1 MMNSPTPELLDRV
14 HRETATDM
22 VRQLS
27 CVEKASLCTGR
38 TFWELQGVE
47 RFNLPSIWLTDGPH
61 GLRKQQGDSDHI
73 GLSNSVPAICF
84 PTAVGLASS
93 WNRDLLIEIGEALG
107 QACVAEQ
114 VSVLLGPGVNIKRSP
129 LCGRNFEYF
138 SEDPYLSGEM
148 AAAWVQG
155 VQSEG
160 VGASLKHYA
169 ANNQEG
175 HRMVV
180 DAIIDERTLREIYL
194 PGFEIAVKKAQ
205 PWTVMCSYNQLNGTY
220 LAENHLLLTRILKE
234 EWGHTG
240 LIVSDWGACNDRV
253 KGIAAGLELEMPGNG
268 GIHTSAVLA
277 ALASGELSEAQLDAA
292 AIRVVELILKSRP
305 ALERNATYDR
315 DAHHLIARR
324 AAEES
329 CVLLKNTVGL
339 LPLSKQEN
347 VAIIG
352 ALAATP
358 RFQGSGSSQINPTQ
372 LDIPLEEI
380 RNLLATDNPPLFAP
394 GYSLLH
400 DDVDQQ
406 LIEDALTLA
415 RDAGAVVLF
424 SGLPD
429 SYESEGFDRNH
440 MRLPAAQLKLIEA
453 VMRVTD
459 RLVVVLQNGAP
470 VELPF
475 VDQVG
480 ALLETYLGG
489 QASGSAVARVLF
501 GEVNPSGKLAETFPL
516 RLEDAACHD
525 WFPGE
530 PRQVQYR
537 EGLWVGYRFFDT
549 SETPVAFPFGH
560 GLSYTT
566 FTYHRLRDAE
576 TDLPPEQVDSDQL
589 GEWDGLT
596 VKCDIENTGAVAGY
610 EIAQLYIGA
619 DTHNVYRPR
628 RELRD
633 FVKVWLE
640 PGQTRTVVFN
650 LGRRAFAY
658 WDKDVH
664 EWMVEAGDYRIGV
677 GASSADLRL
686 SCGLKVLSGTAAIPP
701 NPALQAYLEP
711 GNRTFDTAAFTAL
724 LGQPI
729 PKVNPTFPYHP
740 NSTLGEIRGTFIG
753 KKLHKLVLRSVTE
766 MVPDEVDE
774 KLDRIL
780 AAMLGE
786 MPLRNLV
793 MLSGGKFPPWL
804 LTLCIHLMNG
814 QYWPALK
821 TLISRGNR

>member
-1 MMNSPTPELLDRV
+1 MNASRAELPVRAHV
-14 HRETATDM
+14 ESAAEI

-27 CVEKASLCTGR
+27 NIEKVNLCTGR
-38 TFWELQGVE
+38 TFWELQGIE
-47 RFNLPSIWLTDGPH
+47 RLDLPSIWLTDGPH
-61 GLRKQQGDSDHI
+61 GLRKQRGNSDHI

-93 WNRDLLIEIGEALG
+93 WNSSLLREVGKALG
-107 QACVAEQ
+107 QACVAEK

-138 SEDPYLSGEM
+138 SEDPFLSGQM
-148 AAAWVQG
+148 GAAWVQG
-155 VQSEG
+155 VQNEG
-160 VGASLKHYA
+160 VGTSLKHYA

-194 PGFEIAVKKAQ
+194 PAFEITVKKAQ
-205 PWTVMCSYNQLNGTY
+205 PWTVMCSYNLLNGTY
-220 LAENHLLLTRILKE
+220 LAENALLLTRILKE
-234 EWGHTG
+234 EWGHNG
-240 LIVSDWGACNDRV
+240 LVVSDWGACNDRV

-268 GIHTSAVLA
+268 GIHTPAVLR
-277 ALASGELSEAQLDAA
+277 ALACDALSDAQLDAA
-292 AIRVVELILKSRP
+292 AIRIVELILKSKP
-305 ALERNATYDR
+305 ALEQTSTYDR
-315 DAHHLIARR
+315 DAHHLLARR

-329 CVLLKNTVGL
+329 CVLLKNEAGL
-339 LPLSKQEN
+339 LPLSKREN

-352 ALAATP
+352 ALAAAP
-358 RFQGSGSSQINPTQ
+358 RFQGSGSSQINPTR
-372 LDIPLEEI
+372 LDIPLDEI
-380 RNLLATDNPPLFAP
+380 QNLLGTDNPPHFAP
-394 GYSLLH
+394 GYSLVH
-400 DDVDQQ
+400 DDIEPQF
-406 LIEDALTLA
+406 IEDAVAIA
-415 RDAGAVVLF
+415 RKAQTVLLF
-424 SGLPD
+424 AGLPD

-453 VMRVTD
+453 LMHVTD

-475 VDQVG
+475 LDHVG

-489 QASGSAVARVLF
+489 QAGGAAAARVLF
-501 GEVNPSGKLAETFPL
+501 GEVNPSGKLAETFPVK
-516 RLEDAACHD
+516 LEDAACHD
-525 WFPGE
+525 WFPGQ

-537 EGLWVGYRFFDT
+537 EGLWVGYRYFDT

-566 FTYHRLRDAE
+566 FTYHRLRVAGV
-576 TDLPPEQVDSDQL
+576 DLPFEQVDSAQL
-589 GEWDGLT
+589 GEWDGLS
-596 VKCDIENTGAVAGY
+596 VECDIENTGAVAGY
-610 EIAQLYIGA
+610 EVAQLYVGG

-640 PGQTRTVVFN
+640 PGQTDTVVFE
-650 LGRRAFAY
+650 LGHRSFAH
-658 WDKDVH
+658 WDRDVH
-664 EWMVEAGDYRIGV
+664 DWTVEAGDYRIEV

-686 SCGLKVLSGTAAIPP
+686 VGEINILSGAGITSQDL
-701 NPALQAYLEP
+701 ALQAYFEP
-711 GNRTFDTAAFTAL
+711 RKRDFDDAAFTAL
-724 LGQPI
+724 LGHPAPVI
-729 PKVNPTFPYHP
+729 AHSFPYNA
-740 NSTLGEIRGTFIG
+740 NSTLDEIGGTFIG
-753 KKLHKLVLRSVTE
+753 KKLHTLVLRSVTE

-804 LTLCIHLMNG
+804 LTLCIDLMNG

-821 TLISRGNR
+821 TLVSRGER

>member
-1 MMNSPTPELLDRV
+1 
-14 HRETATDM
+14 M

-27 CVEKASLCTGR
+27 NVEKASLCTGR

-73 GLSNSVPAICF
+73 GLSDSVPAICF

-93 WNRDLLIEIGEALG
+93 WNRGLLLAVGEALG

-148 AAAWVQG
+148 GAAWVQG
-155 VQSEG
+155 VQGEG

-180 DAIIDERTLREIYL
+180 DAVIDERTLREIYL
-194 PGFEIAVKKAQ
+194 PGFEITVRKAQ
-205 PWTVMCSYNQLNGTY
+205 PWTVMCSYNLLNGTY

-268 GIHTSAVLA
+268 GIHTPAVLA

-372 LDIPLEEI
+372 LDIPLDEI
-380 RNLLATDNPPLFAP
+380 QNLLATDNPPLFAP
-394 GYSLLH
+394 GYSLTH
-400 DDVDQQ
+400 DDIDQQ

-415 RDAGAVVLF
+415 RDAGTVVLF
-424 SGLPD
+424 AGLPD

-470 VELPF
+470 VEVPF
-475 VDQVG
+475 LDQVG

-489 QASGSAVARVLF
+489 QAGGSAVARVLF

-566 FTYHRLRDAE
+566 FTYHQLRVAE

-619 DTHNVYRPR
+619 DTHGVYRPR

-640 PGQTRTVVFN
+640 PGQTHTVVFE
-650 LGRRAFAY
+650 LGRRGFAY

-664 EWMVEAGDYRIGV
+664 DWMVEAGDYRIEI

-686 SCGLKVLSGTAAIPP
+686 SCGLKVLSGTAATPP

-711 GNRTFDTAAFTAL
+711 GKRTFDTAAFTAL
-724 LGQPI
+724 LGQPM
-729 PKVNPTFPYHP
+729 PKVNSTFPYHP

-780 AAMLGE
+780 GAMLGE

-821 TLISRGNR
+821 TLISRGKR

>member
-27 CVEKASLCTGR
+27 NVEKASLCTGR

-73 GLSNSVPAICF
+73 GLSDSVPAICF

-93 WNRDLLIEIGEALG
+93 WNRGLLLAVGEALG

-148 AAAWVQG
+148 GAAWVQG

-180 DAIIDERTLREIYL
+180 DAVMDERTLREIYL
-194 PGFEIAVKKAQ
+194 PGFEITVRKAQ
-205 PWTVMCSYNQLNGTY
+205 PWTVMCSYNLLNGTY

-268 GIHTSAVLA
+268 GIHTPAVLA
-277 ALASGELSEAQLDAA
+277 ALACGELSEAQLDAA

-329 CVLLKNTVGL
+329 CVLLKNAAGL

-380 RNLLATDNPPLFAP
+380 RNLLATDNPPPFAP
-394 GYSLLH
+394 GYSLTH
-400 DDVDQQ
+400 DDIDQQ

-415 RDAGAVVLF
+415 RDAGTVVLF
-424 SGLPD
+424 AGLPD

-470 VELPF
+470 VEVPF
-475 VDQVG
+475 LDQVG

-489 QASGSAVARVLF
+489 QAGGSAVARVLF

-566 FTYHRLRDAE
+566 FTYHQLRVAE

-619 DTHNVYRPR
+619 DTHGVYRPR

-640 PGQTRTVVFN
+640 PSQTRTVVFK
-650 LGRRAFAY
+650 LGRRGFAY

-664 EWMVEAGDYRIGV
+664 DWMVEAGDYRIEV

-686 SCGLKVLSGTAAIPP
+686 SCGLKVLSGTAATPP

-711 GNRTFDTAAFTAL
+711 GKRTFDTAAFTAL
-724 LGQPI
+724 LGHPM
-729 PKVNPTFPYHP
+729 PKVNSTFPYHP

>member
-1 MMNSPTPELLDRV
+1 MMKPPTPELLDRV

-22 VRQLS
+22 VQQLS
-27 CVEKASLCTGR
+27 NVEKASLCTGR
-38 TFWELQGVE
+38 TFWELQGVA

-93 WNRDLLIEIGEALG
+93 WNRDLLTEMGEALG

-148 AAAWVQG
+148 GAAWVQG
-155 VQSEG
+155 VQGEG

-194 PGFEIAVKKAQ
+194 PGFEITVRKAQ
-205 PWTVMCSYNQLNGTY
+205 PWTVMCSYNLLNGTY

-268 GIHTSAVLA
+268 GIHTPAVLA

-329 CVLLKNTVGL
+329 CVLLKNAAGL

-380 RNLLATDNPPLFAP
+380 RNLLAADNPPPFAP
-394 GYSLLH
+394 GYSLTH
-400 DDVDQQ
+400 DDIDQQ

-424 SGLPD
+424 AGLPD

-440 MRLPAAQLKLIEA
+440 MRLPAAQLKLIAA

-489 QASGSAVARVLF
+489 QAGGSAVARVLF

-549 SETPVAFPFGH
+549 SGTTVAFPFGH

-566 FTYHRLRDAE
+566 FTYHRLRVAE

-596 VKCDIENTGAVAGY
+596 VECDIENTGAVAGY

-619 DTHNVYRPR
+619 DTHSVYRPR
-628 RELRD
+628 RELRG

-640 PGQTRTVVFN
+640 PGQTHTVVFE
-650 LGRRAFAY
+650 LGRRGFAY

-664 EWMVEAGDYRIGV
+664 DWTVEAGDYRIEI

-686 SCGLKVLSGTAAIPP
+686 SCGLKVLSGTAATPP
-701 NPALQAYLEP
+701 NPALQTYFEP
-711 GNRTFDTAAFTAL
+711 RKRVFDTAAFTAL

-821 TLISRGNR
+821 TLISRGKR

>member
-1 MMNSPTPELLDRV
+1 M
-14 HRETATDM
+14 
-22 VRQLS
+22 
-27 CVEKASLCTGR
+27 
-38 TFWELQGVE
+38 
-47 RFNLPSIWLTDGPH
+47 
-61 GLRKQQGDSDHI
+61 
-73 GLSNSVPAICF
+73 
-84 PTAVGLASS
+84 
-93 WNRDLLIEIGEALG
+93 
-107 QACVAEQ
+107 
-114 VSVLLGPGVNIKRSP
+114 
-129 LCGRNFEYF
+129 
-138 SEDPYLSGEM
+138 
-148 AAAWVQG
+148 
-155 VQSEG
+155 
-160 VGASLKHYA
+160 
-169 ANNQEG
+169 
-175 HRMVV
+175 
-180 DAIIDERTLREIYL
+180 
-194 PGFEIAVKKAQ
+194 
-205 PWTVMCSYNQLNGTY
+205 
-220 LAENHLLLTRILKE
+220 
-234 EWGHTG
+234 
-240 LIVSDWGACNDRV
+240 
-253 KGIAAGLELEMPGNG
+253 
-268 GIHTSAVLA
+268 
-277 ALASGELSEAQLDAA
+277 
-292 AIRVVELILKSRP
+292 
-305 ALERNATYDR
+305 
-315 DAHHLIARR
+315 
-324 AAEES
+324 
-329 CVLLKNTVGL
+329 LKNTVGL
-339 LPLSKQEN
+339 LPLSKQAN

-372 LDIPLEEI
+372 LDIPLDEI
-380 RNLLATDNPPLFAP
+380 QNLLATDNPPLFAP
-394 GYSLLH
+394 GYSLTH
-400 DDVDQQ
+400 DDIDQQ

-415 RDAGAVVLF
+415 RDAGTVVLF
-424 SGLPD
+424 AGLPD

-470 VELPF
+470 VEVPF
-475 VDQVG
+475 LDQVG

-489 QASGSAVARVLF
+489 QAGGSAVARVLF

-566 FTYHRLRDAE
+566 FTYHQLRVAE

-619 DTHNVYRPR
+619 DTHGVYRPR

-640 PGQTRTVVFN
+640 PGQTHTVVFE
-650 LGRRAFAY
+650 LGRRGFAY

-664 EWMVEAGDYRIGV
+664 DWMVEAGDYRIEI

-686 SCGLKVLSGTAAIPP
+686 SCGLKVLSGTAATPP
-701 NPALQAYLEP
+701 NPALQAYFEP
-711 GNRTFDTAAFTAL
+711 RKRVFDTAAFTAL
-724 LGQPI
+724 LGQPV

-753 KKLHKLVLRSVTE
+753 RKLHKLVLRSVTE

-780 AAMLGE
+780 GAMLGE

-821 TLISRGNR
+821 TLISRGKR

>member
-1 MMNSPTPELLDRV
+1 MTNPPTSELAVRV
-14 HRETATDM
+14 HRETAIEL

-27 CVEKASLCTGR
+27 NDEKASLCSGR

-47 RFNLPSIWLTDGPH
+47 RLDLPSIWLTDGPH
-61 GLRKQQGDSDHI
+61 GLRKQQGNSDHI
-73 GLSNSVPAICF
+73 GLSDSVPAICF

-93 WNRDLLIEIGEALG
+93 WNRGLLAEIGAALG

-138 SEDPYLSGEM
+138 SEDPYLSGQL
-148 AAAWVQG
+148 AAAWIQG

-180 DAIIDERTLREIYL
+180 DAIVDERTLREIYL
-194 PGFEIAVKKAQ
+194 PGFEIAVRNAQ
-205 PWTVMCSYNQLNGTY
+205 PWTVMCSYNLLNGTY

-240 LIVSDWGACNDRV
+240 LVVSDWGACNDRV

-268 GIHTSAVLA
+268 GIHTPAVLA
-277 ALASGELSEAQLDAA
+277 ALACGELSQEHMDAA
-292 AIRVVELILKSRP
+292 AIRVVELILKSKP
-305 ALERNATYDR
+305 ALERNTPYDR
-315 DAHHLIARR
+315 DAHHLIAQR
-324 AAEES
+324 AAEEA
-329 CVLLKNTVGL
+329 CVLLKNAAGL

-358 RFQGSGSSQINPTQ
+358 RFQGSGSSQINPTR
-372 LDIPLEEI
+372 LDIPLDEI
-380 RNLLATDNPPLFAP
+380 HNLLATDNPPPFAP
-394 GYSLLH
+394 GYSLTH
-400 DDVDQQ
+400 DDIDQQ
-406 LIEDALTLA
+406 LIEDALTIA
-415 RDAGAVVLF
+415 RDAGTVVLF
-424 SGLPD
+424 VGLPD
-429 SYESEGFDRNH
+429 SYESEGFDRTH
-440 MRLPAAQLKLIEA
+440 MQLPAAQLQLIDA
-453 VMRVTD
+453 VMRVSE

-475 VDQVG
+475 LNQVG

-489 QASGSAVARVLF
+489 QAGGSAAAKVLF
-501 GEVNPSGKLAETFPL
+501 GDVNPSGKLAETFPVK
-516 RLEDAACHD
+516 LEDAACHQ

-537 EGLWVGYRFFDT
+537 EGLWVGYRYFDA

-566 FTYHRLRDAE
+566 FTYHRLCVAG
-576 TDLPPEQVDSDQL
+576 TDLPIRQVDSDQL
-589 GEWDGLT
+589 AEWYGLK
-596 VKCDIENTGAVAGY
+596 VECDIENTGAVAGY

-619 DTHNVYRPR
+619 DAHRVYRPR

-640 PGQTRTVVFN
+640 PGQTRTVVFE
-650 LGRRAFAY
+650 LGRRGFSY
-658 WDKDVH
+658 WDEGIHDWV
-664 EWMVEAGDYRIGV
+664 VEASDYRIEV

-686 SCGLKVLSGTAAIPP
+686 SCSLKVLSGAAATTFKT
-701 NPALQAYLEP
+701 ALQSYFEP
-711 GNRTFDTAAFTAL
+711 TQRAFDAAAFTAL
-724 LGQPI
+724 LGHPI
-729 PKVNPTFPYHP
+729 PVTASNRPYHP
-740 NSTLGEIRGTFIG
+740 NSTLDEIRGTFIG
-753 KKLHKLVLRSVTE
+753 KQLHQLVLRSIKK
-766 MVPDEVDE
+766 MVPNEVDE

-804 LTLCIHLMNG
+804 LALCIQLMNG
-814 QYWPALK
+814 QHWPALK
-821 TLISRGNR
+821 TLISRDQR

>member
-1 MMNSPTPELLDRV
+1 M
-14 HRETATDM
+14 
-22 VRQLS
+22 
-27 CVEKASLCTGR
+27 
-38 TFWELQGVE
+38 
-47 RFNLPSIWLTDGPH
+47 
-61 GLRKQQGDSDHI
+61 
-73 GLSNSVPAICF
+73 
-84 PTAVGLASS
+84 
-93 WNRDLLIEIGEALG
+93 
-107 QACVAEQ
+107 
-114 VSVLLGPGVNIKRSP
+114 
-129 LCGRNFEYF
+129 
-138 SEDPYLSGEM
+138 
-148 AAAWVQG
+148 
-155 VQSEG
+155 
-160 VGASLKHYA
+160 
-169 ANNQEG
+169 
-175 HRMVV
+175 
-180 DAIIDERTLREIYL
+180 
-194 PGFEIAVKKAQ
+194 
-205 PWTVMCSYNQLNGTY
+205 
-220 LAENHLLLTRILKE
+220 
-234 EWGHTG
+234 
-240 LIVSDWGACNDRV
+240 
-253 KGIAAGLELEMPGNG
+253 
-268 GIHTSAVLA
+268 
-277 ALASGELSEAQLDAA
+277 
-292 AIRVVELILKSRP
+292 
-305 ALERNATYDR
+305 
-315 DAHHLIARR
+315 
-324 AAEES
+324 
-329 CVLLKNTVGL
+329 
-339 LPLSKQEN
+339 
-347 VAIIG
+347 AIIG

-380 RNLLATDNPPLFAP
+380 HNLLATDNPPPFAP
-394 GYSLLH
+394 GYSLTH
-400 DDVDQQ
+400 DDIDQQ
-406 LIEDALTLA
+406 LIEDALTIA
-415 RDAGAVVLF
+415 RDARTVVLF
-424 SGLPD
+424 AGLPD

-440 MRLPAAQLKLIEA
+440 MRLPAAQLKLIAA

-489 QASGSAVARVLF
+489 QAGGSAVARVLF

-549 SETPVAFPFGH
+549 SGTTVAFPFGH

-566 FTYHRLRDAE
+566 FTYHRLRVAG

-596 VKCDIENTGAVAGY
+596 VECDIENTGAVAGY

-619 DTHNVYRPR
+619 DTHGVYRPR

-640 PGQTRTVVFN
+640 PGHTHTVVFE
-650 LGRRAFAY
+650 LGRRGFAY

-664 EWMVEAGDYRIGV
+664 DWTVEAGDYRIEI

-686 SCGLKVLSGTAAIPP
+686 SCGLKVLSGTAATPP
-701 NPALQAYLEP
+701 NPALQTYFEP
-711 GNRTFDTAAFTAL
+711 RKRVFDTAAFTAL

-753 KKLHKLVLRSVTE
+753 RKLHKLVLRSVTE

>member
-1 MMNSPTPELLDRV
+1 MTNSPTAEAAGRIY
-14 HRETATDM
+14 RETATQL
-22 VRQLS
+22 VRQLTNA
-27 CVEKASLCTGR
+27 EKVSLCSGR

-47 RFNLPSIWLTDGPH
+47 RLNLPSIWLTDGPH
-61 GLRKQQGDSDHI
+61 GLRKQQGNSDHI
-73 GLSNSVPAICF
+73 GLSDSVPAVCF

-93 WNRDLLIEIGEALG
+93 WNKDLLTEVGAALG

-138 SEDPYLSGEM
+138 SEDPYLSGQL
-148 AAAWVQG
+148 AAAWIQG

-180 DAIIDERTLREIYL
+180 DAVIDERTLREIYL
-194 PGFEIAVKKAQ
+194 PGFEIAVKNAQ
-205 PWTVMCSYNQLNGTY
+205 PWTVMCSYNLLNGIY

-240 LIVSDWGACNDRV
+240 LVVSDWGACNDRV

-268 GIHTSAVLA
+268 GIHTPAILA
-277 ALASGELSEAQLDAA
+277 ALACGELSEEHMDAA
-292 AIRVVELILKSRP
+292 AIRVIELILKSKP
-305 ALERNATYDR
+305 ALERNTPYNR
-315 DAHHLIARR
+315 DAHHLIAQR

-329 CVLLKNTVGL
+329 CVLLKNAANL

-352 ALAATP
+352 ELATTP
-358 RFQGSGSSQINPTQ
+358 RFQGSGSSQINPTR

-380 RNLLATDNPPLFAP
+380 HKLLDTENPPPFAP
-394 GYSLLH
+394 GYSLTH
-400 DDVDQQ
+400 DNVDRQ
-406 LIEDALTLA
+406 LIEDALNVA
-415 RDAGAVVLF
+415 RNAETVVLF
-424 SGLPD
+424 AGLPD

-440 MRLPAAQLKLIEA
+440 MQLPTAQLKLIEA
-453 VMRVTD
+453 VTQVSE
-459 RLVVVLQNGAP
+459 RLVIVLQNGAP

-475 VDQVG
+475 LDRVG
-480 ALLETYLGG
+480 ALIETYLGG
-489 QASGSAVARVLF
+489 QAGGSAAARVLF
-501 GEVNPSGKLAETFPL
+501 GDVNPSGKLAETFPIK
-516 RLEDAACHD
+516 LEDAACHD

-537 EGLWVGYRFFDT
+537 EGLWVGYRYFDT
-549 SETPVAFPFGH
+549 SATPVAFAFGH

-566 FTYHRLRDAE
+566 FAYHRLRVGGE
-576 TDLPPEQVDSDQL
+576 NGPIRQVDSDQL
-589 GEWDGLT
+589 AEWAGLK
-596 VKCDIENTGAVAGY
+596 VECDIENTGSVAGY
-610 EIAQLYIGA
+610 EIAQLYIGTDA
-619 DTHNVYRPR
+619 HRIYRPR

-640 PGQTRTVVFN
+640 PGQTRTVVFE
-650 LGRRAFAY
+650 LGRRGFAY
-658 WDKDVH
+658 WDETAHDWV
-664 EWMVEAGDYRIGV
+664 VEASDYRIEI

-686 SCGLKVLSGTAAIPP
+686 SCSFSVLSGAVVTPS
-701 NPALQAYLEP
+701 NSALQTYFAP
-711 GNRTFDTAAFTAL
+711 AKRDFDTDAFTAL

-729 PKVNPTFPYHP
+729 PTTTSILPYHP
-740 NSTLGEIRGTFIG
+740 NSTLDEIRGTFIG
-753 KKLHKLVLRSVTE
+753 KQLHKLVLRSITK
-766 MVPDEVDE
+766 MLPNEVDE

-793 MLSGGKFPPWL
+793 MLSGGKFPPRL
-804 LTLCIHLMNG
+804 LTLCIQLMNG

-821 TLISRGNR
+821 TLIGKNGR